1 MRTVAKVC
9 MILAVVLMVIST
21 AFQGLALA
29 SVTIIEDT
37 PAKVFTEND
46 WLIPLWMVALVLVP
60 AGAVLTAVFKEK
72 GAWLTVPLVVTA
84 VGTVLSLIVALTLKN
99 GLPVSMNSI
108 GDEVGL
114 TTWKLLY
121 RHLSSVFAG
130 VLVLVSA
137 AVHWLACREEHIRWE
152 NEGYKPVYDLSG
164 APMFKDS
171 DSTLDLEQEDVIPV
185 KSTRKLKRSLRHK
198 QNKG

>member
-1 MRTVAKVC
+1 MTV
-9 MILAVVLMVIST
+9 
-21 AFQGLALA
+21 
-29 SVTIIEDT
+29 IEDT

-46 WLIPLWMVALVLVP
+46 WLIPLWIAALVLVP

-72 GAWLTVPLVVTA
+72 GAWLTVPLAVAA

-99 GLPVSMNSI
+99 GLPVSMNSV

-114 TTWKLLY
+114 TTWKLVY

-130 VLVLVSA
+130 VLVLIAA
-137 AVHWLACREEHIRWE
+137 AVHWLACREERIRWE

-164 APMFKDS
+164 APLFKDD
-171 DSTLDLEQEDVIPV
+171 DSTLGLEREDVIDAKP
-185 KSTRKLKRSLRHK
+185 TRKLKRSLRHK